1 MLKSFQDEV
10 SEEIYHGIYT
20 HTIRKFLPAH
30 LVKVAQRKMDILN
43 CTDSENLESC
53 FPCEKGEAGVRDAHG
68 KYSIPIGEGNWRI
81 AFHWDQDDAIDVEVK
96 S

>member
-1 MLKSFQDEV
+1 MIKSFADEV

-30 LVKVAQRKMDILN
+30 LVKVAQRKMDILT
-43 CTDSENLESC
+43 CTDSESLASC
-53 FPCEKGEAGVRDAHG
+53 FPSEKGEAGVRDAHG
-68 KYSIPIGEGNWRI
+68 KYSIPIEGNWRI

>member
-1 MLKSFQDEV
+1 MIKSFADEV

-20 HTIRKFLPAH
+20 HTIRKFLPSH

-43 CTDSENLESC
+43 CTDSENLASC
-53 FPCEKGEAGVRDAHG
+53 FPGEKGEAGVRDSHG
-68 KYSIPIGEGNWRI
+68 TYSIPIEGNWRI
-81 AFHWDQDDAIDVEVK
+81 TFQWKHDDAINVQVK